1 MPDVD
6 YLVETE
12 KALDTFI
19 ATKEQQR
26 RFKKLD
32 GNSFIQAVAM
42 FVSSE
47 LDPLRKEIAKL
58 KDRLAEI
65 EAKGIEFSGSW
76 QRAVEY
82 RRGAMVVH
90 DGSLFACI
98 EATSPNETPGNSS
111 KWVLC
116 AKGRR

>member
-42 FVSSE
+42 FGAPRS
-47 LDPLRKEIAKL
+47 
-58 KDRLAEI
+58 
-65 EAKGIEFSGSW
+65 
-76 QRAVEY
+76 RAD
-82 RRGAMVVH
+82 H
-90 DGSLFACI
+90 ACPP
-98 EATSPNETPGNSS
+98 S
-111 KWVLC
+111 
-116 AKGRR
+116 